1 MPLMASSAM
10 CSLTALSVF
19 VLWRLHKA
27 LHPEIPFSP
36 MPVAALVIFFASFF
50 GAMAPALMLLN
61 LILAH
66 IPPLSRLLDKN
77 GDRVPAA
84 SYKNSMGSLRKAA
97 VVLVPVSLAVALLA
111 TIDPWSP

>member
-1 MPLMASSAM
+1 MPKRGSRLKLFGQDFQARQAARGRLPVWLGLLMPLMASSAM
-10 CSLTALSVF
+10 CSLTSLSVF

-50 GAMAPALMLLN
+50 GVMAPALMLLN

-66 IPPLSRLLDKN
+66 IPPL
-77 GDRVPAA
+77 
-84 SYKNSMGSLRKAA
+84 
-97 VVLVPVSLAVALLA
+97 
-111 TIDPWSP
+111 